1 MKKPG
6 DALAYFFQLPY
17 TLWVAGGDGPA
28 GNGEDDPFENERRRM
43 VRDQIERRGI
53 EDTRVLEAMEQVP
66 RHLFVPAGDQASAY
80 DDYPLP
86 IGHGQ
91 TISQPYIVALMTEA
105 LHIGPKD
112 RVLEIGTGSGY
123 QTAILSILAKEVF
136 SIEVVG
142 PLHQVARRRLE
153 TMGCENVR
161 VAIGDGNDGW
171 PDAAPFDCIIA
182 TAAPDAVPPSLI
194 AQLAQGGRMVIPVGL
209 AHQELFII
217 RREGKRILEEKIANV
232 RFVPM
237 IRGDDG

>member
-6 DALAYFFQLPY
+6 EALAYFFHLPY
-17 TLWVAGGDGPA
+17 TLWVAGGNGSAGDG
-28 GNGEDDPFENERRRM
+28 EDPFEDKRRRM
-43 VRDQIERRGI
+43 VRDQIQRRGI
-53 EDTRVLEAMEQVP
+53 EDPRVLEAMAQVP

-105 LHIGPKD
+105 LQIGPED

-123 QTAILSILAKEVF
+123 QTAILSTLAKEVF

-142 PLHQVARRRLE
+142 PLHQVAQHRLE
-153 TMGCENVR
+153 TMGCENVH

-182 TAAPDAVPPSLI
+182 TAAPDAVPPALI
-194 AQLAQGGRMVIPVGL
+194 DQLAERGRMVIPVGRV
-209 AHQELFII
+209 HQELFLM
-217 RREGKRILEEKIANV
+217 RREGKKILEEKIANV

-237 IRGDDG
+237 IRGDNG